1 MEQLQRRTAELEQNQ
16 KTFQSNYSSFNDV
29 IKNVNSLILQR
40 RHSLTNR
47 NSITETPTR
56 DFSVDDLPAFRS
68 SSATLELSNENNK
81 HRMSIISNATNDS
94 INEGI
99 SGHMIGLLNECL
111 VLDENDH
118 SPNEVSATTD
128 DQTQQDR
135 QEGLSSS
142 SPSSHPH
149 RHRRSLSK
157 PVLPKSPYLDED
169 LLPLGSKSSLFD
181 STIDSLLE
189 VIGPTE
195 QQLAHRLSMISLLRR
210 CIRHCLGGS
219 CFEVGLS
226 SSRCFLP
233 DDPVRLMVTLPKSMI
248 ASWHTSLC
256 DYLTSFAEKVN
267 AYSGSLFIP
276 YDDDDSLDPYFLSSL
291 LPSSAMKNHFLGNI
305 SHMKVNSNHIVQLI
319 IDSIPVEIV
328 VNSRLDLVMLSFFE
342 EVSLLIDEN
351 AANNAMINND
361 TSVSTGGIVPAIS
374 LPSEHSSDVVDDTP
388 PPSLSSPSLHDGPS
402 SPIVS
407 TSTTSP
413 SFLFKKSYLLIR
425 AWWCYETPSFVGCII
440 RHYLSD
446 YQLFVMILS
455 IFNQYSSFI
464 TTPFQALC
472 LFLAE
477 YSTYDGNSQAITLNG
492 ITSFLTRASNS
503 PVLLDEQ
510 PYHLF
515 KNDLLEKYWTIYN
528 ITYIQEQESLSSQNG
543 GSSSNHHRHRN
554 KQRSSSSED
563 PVNNVMPTTAGSSST
578 LPGGVAASA
587 ETILPVDNSM
597 NNGVDSGN
605 TSADISPASQGGIV
619 VEGNENSGKTD
630 TNTTTILGEIS
641 DEITFENEKV
651 LILESLKTLSSS
663 NLQFF
668 DRSSFNIVN
677 PLNHTNMITE
687 KLSQRRISR
696 LSRAFQIGA
705 TNLAFF
711 LKRTIEEGGLNC
723 VTSPNPNNLPSPSV
737 MNNGNN
743 SNEFNEGIKSYF
755 PNINSYPNPWTKQ
768 FKDGSTLIDVL

>member
-1 MEQLQRRTAELEQNQ
+1 MEQLQRRTTELEQNQ
-16 KTFQSNYSSFNDV
+16 ATFQSNYSSFNDV

-40 RHSLTNR
+40 RHSLNNR

-56 DFSVDDLPAFRS
+56 DYSVDDLPAFRS

-99 SGHMIGLLNECL
+99 SGHMISLLNECL
-111 VLDENDH
+111 DENDR
-118 SPNEVSATTD
+118 SPNPVSTTTD
-128 DQTQQDR
+128 DHTQR
-135 QEGLSSS
+135 EREEGVPSS
-142 SPSSHPH
+142 SPSHH
-149 RHRRSLSK
+149 HRRSLSK

-181 STIDSLLE
+181 GTIDSLLE

-210 CIRHCLGGS
+210 CIRHCLGAS

-233 DDPVRLMVTLPKSMI
+233 DDPVRLMVTLPKSII

-267 AYSGSLFIP
+267 AYSGSLFVP
-276 YDDDDSLDPYFLSSL
+276 YDDEDHLDPYFLSSL
-291 LPSSAMKNHFLGNI
+291 LPSSALKNHFLGNI

-342 EVSLLIDEN
+342 EVSTLIDEN
-351 AANNAMINND
+351 AAHNALVND
-361 TSVSTGGIVPAIS
+361 TSVGAGSVPPLS
-374 LPSEHSSDVVDDTP
+374 LPSEHSSVVDDA
-388 PPSLSSPSLHDGPS
+388 PSLSSPSPLAPS
-402 SPIVS
+402 SPVVS
-407 TSTTSP
+407 TTP

-440 RHYLSD
+440 RHYLTD
-446 YQLFVMILS
+446 YQLFIMILS
-455 IFNQYSSFI
+455 VFNQYSSFI
-464 TTPFQALC
+464 STPFQALC

-477 YSTYDGNSQAITLNG
+477 YSTYDGNSQAITVNG
-492 ITSFLTRASNS
+492 ITSFVTRASNS
-503 PVLLDEQ
+503 PVLLEEQ
-510 PYHLF
+510 PYHLL
-515 KNDLLEKYWTIYN
+515 KGELLEKYWTIYN
-528 ITYIQEQESLSSQNG
+528 ITYIQEQESSSANAA
-543 GSSSNHHRHRN
+543 NHHRHRN

-563 PVNNVMPTTAGSSST
+563 PVNNVIPYSSSSSALT
-578 LPGGVAASA
+578 GVSDV
-587 ETILPVDNSM
+587 TINEGNV
-597 NNGVDSGN
+597 NNGIDSGN
-605 TSADISPASQGGIV
+605 TSSDVSPASQGDAV
-619 VEGNENSGKTD
+619 VDGGDNSGKTD
-630 TNTTTILGEIS
+630 TNMTTAGEIS
-641 DEITFENEKV
+641 DEIAFENEKT
-651 LILESLKTLSSS
+651 LILESLKALSSS

-668 DRSSFNIVN
+668 DRSSFNILN

-711 LKRTIEEGGLNC
+711 LKRTIEEGGINC
-723 VTSPNPNNLPSPSV
+723 VTSPNPNNPSPNV
-737 MNNGNN
+737 MSN
-743 SNEFNEGIKSYF
+743 SNTNNEFNEGIRSYF